1 MDTLKGITTMHT
13 PNPTS
18 QNGAALITGLIF
30 LVVLT
35 LISLSAIKSTSLEE
49 RMAGNAR
56 DQDVAFQAAEA
67 GIREGVK
74 YISNNIASFQATGFS
89 GFTAGCTA
97 GLCLNNPVTPVW
109 TTITTNNDWETTKTK
124 AYSGLTQVSA
134 QPRYI
139 IELIPYSLPPPGSP
153 LTIGKGN
160 TGAQL
165 TPFRITAR
173 GWGVTKQAQT
183 TVQAAINY

>member
-67 GIREGVK
+67 GIREAVNRVPTLK
-74 YISNNIASFQATGFS
+74 PVNFPI
-89 GFTAGCTA
+89 AGCVA
-97 GLCLNNPVTPVW
+97 GLCANNVVTPVW
-109 TTITTNNDWETTKTK
+109 TTITNNNDWETTKTED
-124 AYSGLTQVSA
+124 YSGLTQVSA
-134 QPRYI
+134 KPRYI
-139 IELIPYSLPPPGSP
+139 IELLPQSLPPPGSP
-153 LTIGKGN
+153 LTSGKGN

-165 TPFRITAR
+165 TPYRITAR
-173 GWGVTKQAQT
+173 GWGVTKQAQA
-183 TVQAAINY
+183 TVQAAVNY